1 MGGVYIASRA
11 HVFLGLN
18 LNVCRHDWRLHACTS
33 TRRVSAILQ
42 LRVAA
47 VYTRNTWHGG
57 CEGLIVGILELIV
70 GILELKANVRDLGS
84 VDLVGS
90 MRSRSEAVDLVMQHA
105 PPFFMHHV
113 RRRVQQVCG
122 HVPVHR
128 DRDGAKE

>member
-1 MGGVYIASRA
+1 M
-11 HVFLGLN
+11 
-18 LNVCRHDWRLHACTS
+18 
-33 TRRVSAILQ
+33 
-42 LRVAA
+42 
-47 VYTRNTWHGG
+47 
-57 CEGLIVGILELIV
+57 GILELIV

-113 RRRVQQVCG
+113 RRRVHLVCG